1 MSMEEVN
8 ERFPLQKYKAWRSSR
23 EEEGLPAAG
32 GITAP
37 PSRANS
43 IRNFID
49 DSTPKPD
56 SEEAAEEPRPSS
68 SLSRTPSKHQKR
80 ASKAVEEPVVE
91 EEEVLPTPAVESAPA
106 NRASSHTE
114 KYAPVESKPE
124 DDEDE
129 DDEDDPISN
138 ASPPDLLL
146 QSGDTCAICLDSLED
161 HDDVRGLTCGH
172 AFHAVCVDPWLTG
185 RRACCPLCKADY
197 YVPKPKPEGE
207 ANADAQQTPAR
218 RGPMGALRLNL
229 PSTPSSAWLGSRIA
243 PRSRTAA
250 ARTQDQPDATT
261 ETTTTAETTA
271 PRRGWRPWRRGT
283 TDVAPEPTPAQLEA
297 ATAR

>member
-1 MSMEEVN
+1 MEEVN

-43 IRNFID
+43 IKNFII

-56 SEEAAEEPRPSS
+56 SEEETIEEPRPSS

-80 ASKAVEEPVVE
+80 ASKAIEEPVVE
-91 EEEVLPTPAVESAPA
+91 EEEVLPTPAVESAPT

-124 DDEDE
+124 DEE
-129 DDEDDPISN
+129 NSDDEDDPISN

-207 ANADAQQTPAR
+207 AAADAQQTPAR

-243 PRSRTAA
+243 PRSRAARAQDQTAA
-250 ARTQDQPDATT
+250 ASTEATTTT
-261 ETTTTAETTA
+261 ETPAT
-271 PRRGWRPWRRGT
+271 RRGWRPWRRGPVEAT
-283 TDVAPEPTPAQLEA
+283 AEPTPAQLEA